1 MTLPGKQRKD
11 RSDVGACQGGRKRHS
26 ASRGGCLPDL
36 RRQRRRE
43 EERQTKPAT
52 THDPRRCQLNHELV
66 PAEENLNRIDS
77 FLMIPASLFAE
88 EPYTEKER
96 ESVNRQENTPYPAN
110 SAEYGVFIRYP
121 ILPDR
126 CHNCNSFKLLSYE
139 HPQNGWGLFAAP
151 SPSGRLQRS
160 RRRSASARGDR
171 SLKTLRRSGFL
182 TRPLMVHQKQPYGS
196 VGLFFVASSRDIAN

>member
-88 EPYTEKER
+88 EPYR
-96 ESVNRQENTPYPAN
+96 SLPSES
-110 SAEYGVFIRYP
+110 
-121 ILPDR
+121 
-126 CHNCNSFKLLSYE
+126 KLLY
-139 HPQNGWGLFAAP
+139 
-151 SPSGRLQRS
+151 GRLLGLLRLSAGCRLRIPPGTGKPDTGPVSAS
-160 RRRSASARGDR
+160 RRPAWDGCCTATGRRQQGCLPRWKPAGCCSRCRGSQTARHGGI
-171 SLKTLRRSGFL
+171 T
-182 TRPLMVHQKQPYGS
+182 
-196 VGLFFVASSRDIAN
+196 

>member
-26 ASRGGCLPDL
+26 ASQGGCLPDL

-66 PAEENLNRIDS
+66 PAEENFNRIDS

-88 EPYTEKER
+88 EP
-96 ESVNRQENTPYPAN
+96 
-110 SAEYGVFIRYP
+110 
-121 ILPDR
+121 
-126 CHNCNSFKLLSYE
+126 
-139 HPQNGWGLFAAP
+139 
-151 SPSGRLQRS
+151 
-160 RRRSASARGDR
+160 
-171 SLKTLRRSGFL
+171 
-182 TRPLMVHQKQPYGS
+182 
-196 VGLFFVASSRDIAN
+196 

>member
-66 PAEENLNRIDS
+66 LAEENLNRIDS

-88 EPYTEKER
+88 EPYR
-96 ESVNRQENTPYPAN
+96 SLPSES
-110 SAEYGVFIRYP
+110 
-121 ILPDR
+121 
-126 CHNCNSFKLLSYE
+126 KLLYGRLLGLLRLSAQDATGHWKAGHRPCVSLSQASVGRMLHCHRE
-139 HPQNGWGLFAAP
+139 KAAGLFAALEAC
-151 SPSGRLQRS
+151 GLLQPVPGQPNGKA
-160 RRRSASARGDR
+160 RRYYMN
-171 SLKTLRRSGFL
+171 LP
-182 TRPLMVHQKQPYGS
+182 RPKEPNEL
-196 VGLFFVASSRDIAN
+196 

>member
-11 RSDVGACQGGRKRHS
+11 RSDVGACQSGRKRHS

-88 EPYTEKER
+88 EPYR
-96 ESVNRQENTPYPAN
+96 SLPSES
-110 SAEYGVFIRYP
+110 
-121 ILPDR
+121 
-126 CHNCNSFKLLSYE
+126 KLLY
-139 HPQNGWGLFAAP
+139 
-151 SPSGRLQRS
+151 GRLLGLLRL
-160 RRRSASARGDR
+160 SAQDTTG
-171 SLKTLRRSGFL
+171 
-182 TRPLMVHQKQPYGS
+182 H
-196 VGLFFVASSRDIAN
+196 